1 MTTRE
6 QRIAKFNANRPV
18 YQAVPKA
25 ESLARTAKD
34 RKICDSLE
42 DAIKRSGLKD
52 GMTVSFHHAFR
63 AGDFVVNMVMDK
75 ITEMGFKNLTLASSS
90 LIDSHSPLIEHIKN
104 GVVTKIY
111 SSGLRGE
118 LAEQISRGLLDEPV
132 NIHSHGGRV
141 HLVKS
146 GELKI
151 DVAFLGVPCCDKF
164 GNANGFSGKSKCG

>member
-34 RKICDSLE
+34 RKLCASLE
-42 DAIKRSGLKD
+42 EAIKRSGLKD

-63 AGDFVVNMVMDK
+63 AGDFIVNMVMDK
-75 ITEMGFKNLTLASSS
+75 IAEMGFKNLTLASSS
-90 LIDSHSPLIEHIKN
+90 LIDSHHPIINHIKN

-146 GELKI
+146 TSP
-151 DVAFLGVPCCDKF
+151 F
-164 GNANGFSGKSKCG
+164 

>member
-34 RKICDSLE
+34 RKLCASLE
-42 DAIKRSGLKD
+42 EAIKRSGLKD

-63 AGDFVVNMVMDK
+63 AGDFIVNMVMDK
-75 ITEMGFKNLTLASSS
+75 IAEMGFKNLTLASSS
-90 LIDSHSPLIEHIKN
+90 LIDSHHPIINHIKN

-118 LAEQISRGLLDEPV
+118 LAEQNFSWFIGRAGKHSLPRRPRAFGKIRRTENRRRLFRCALL
-132 NIHSHGGRV
+132 
-141 HLVKS
+141 
-146 GELKI
+146 
-151 DVAFLGVPCCDKF
+151 
-164 GNANGFSGKSKCG
+164 